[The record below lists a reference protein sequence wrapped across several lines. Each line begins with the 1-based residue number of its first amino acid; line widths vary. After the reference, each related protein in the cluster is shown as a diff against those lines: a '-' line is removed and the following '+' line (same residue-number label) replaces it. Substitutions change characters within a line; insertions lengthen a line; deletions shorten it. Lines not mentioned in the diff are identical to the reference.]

1 MAEIRTLKK
10 DELTVRVFDTRE
22 NMGVVAAAEAAEWI
36 KEALAKKEEINIIFA
51 AAPSQNDVLHYLATD
66 KNIDWSRVCAFHMD
80 EYVGLPAGAPQAFGN
95 FLKDHIFGLVPLR
108 SVNYIDST
116 ATDAQAECD
125 RYSKILAENPTDI
138 VIMGIGENGHIAFND
153 PGVAKFDDPEAVKI
167 AELDLVCRNQQ
178 VHDGCFESL
187 ELVPEKAI
195 TLTVPT
201 LVSAKYLFCIVP
213 APTKADAVKLTI
225 EGEITEM
232 VPATILR
239 KHDNARMYLDDASSA
254 KLVL

>member
-1 MAEIRTLKK
+1 MKTIYTDKLRTDIFENR
-10 DELTVRVFDTRE
+10 DE
-22 NMGVVAAAEAAEWI
+22 MGKAAARDISEKICELL
-36 KEALAKKEEINIIFA
+36 KEKETVNIIFA

-80 EYVGLPAGAPQAFGN
+80 EYVGLPEGAPQAFGN

-108 SVNYIDST
+108 AVNYIDST
-116 ATDAQAECD
+116 ATDAQAECE
-125 RYSKILAENPTDI
+125 RYAKILADNPTDI

-178 VHDGCFESL
+178 VHDGCFERL

-239 KHDNARMYLDDASSA
+239 THDNARMYLDDASSA
-254 KLVL
+254 KLVK